1 MTEKKITLYI
11 KAEKPKDKKKLKLKK
26 RLEFTQ
32 KVVYF
37 TLPLPF
43 LWVTFS
49 YILAMLEKPNALEEL
64 SIACVSLP
72 IVAIVGYVTQNS
84 ARSVS
89 YNKMQSE
96 IVKAETTQE
105 KPQED
110 DMMKNRRERGC

>member
-11 KAEKPKDKKKLKLKK
+11 KTEKPKDKKKLKLKK
-26 RLEFTQ
+26 KLEFTQ

-49 YILAMLEKPNALEEL
+49 YILAMLEKPNALGEL

-72 IVAIVGYVTQNS
+72 VVAIVSYVTQNS

-96 IVKAETTQE
+96 IVKSEATQE

-110 DMMKNRRERGC
+110 TMIKERENRGV